1 MRPVAVGEMD
11 VARTKPRKVSRST
24 AIAFAVVVLVVAA
37 AAGFFSLTR
46 TGGGITVERSS
57 VVTDTVRRGD
67 LDRSVSASGALAPQE
82 VHVVAAVQAGIVEA
96 VLVKPGANVT
106 IGTPIAR
113 LSNPDLDADVI
124 NGRSAV
130 DVARAD
136 LASAQQ
142 QAQASALAQR
152 SAYASARAQSEMDAT
167 NVSGEAELH
176 REGYVADQTYRIAQ
190 IKAAQSNDQLGVARE
205 QIGVDA
211 AEQGAKIAAAQAQLD
226 QALGQLQAKQAEVE
240 ALVVRAHSSG
250 IVESVAIDPGARVDA
265 GTELARVAD
274 QRDLK
279 AVLQVPEGQAHA
291 VTIGM
296 PVRVDTGNGTKNG
309 RVARI
314 APSAQDGSVAVDV
327 SFSGPLP
334 PGARPDLNVD
344 GTIELQTLHDVL
356 SIARPAGAA
365 DNSTVNL
372 YRLES
377 GSSEARS
384 VQIRL
389 GIGSTDRIQ
398 VLDGISAGDTVIVSD
413 TSAYGA
419 APSLRLR

>member
-11 VARTKPRKVSRST
+11 VAREKSRRLSRGAT
-24 AIAFAVVVLVVAA
+24 IALTVALLLVAA
-37 AAGFFSLTR
+37 AVALFSLMR
-46 TGGGITVERSS
+46 TGGGIVVERAS
-57 VVTDTVRRGD
+57 VVTDTVRHGD
-67 LDRSVSASGALAPQE
+67 LDRSISASGALAPQE
-82 VHVVAAVQAGIVEA
+82 VHVVAAVQPGIVES
-96 VLVKPGANVT
+96 VLVKPGANVSA
-106 IGTPIAR
+106 GMPIAR

-124 NGRSAV
+124 AASSAV

-152 SAYASARAQSEMDAT
+152 SAYTSARAQSEMDTT

-176 REGYVADQTYRIAQ
+176 REGFIADQTYRIAQ
-190 IKAAQSNDQLGVARE
+190 IKAGQSKDQLIVAHS

-211 AEQGAKIAAAQAQLD
+211 SEQSAKVAAAQAQLD
-226 QALGQLQAKQAEVE
+226 QAQALLQAKQAEVE

-250 IVESVAIDPGARVDA
+250 IVQSVAIDPGARVDT

-296 PVRVDTGNGTKNG
+296 PVRVDTGNGIVTG

-327 SFSGPLP
+327 AFAGALP
-334 PGARPDLNVD
+334 SGARPDLNVD
-344 GTIELQTLHDVL
+344 GTIDLQTLHNVL

-365 DNSTVNL
+365 DNSTVSL
-372 YRLES
+372 YRLEP
-377 GSSEARS
+377 GSSQARL
-384 VQIRL
+384 VQVHL

-398 VLDGISAGDTVIVSD
+398 VLDGVSAGDIVIVSD
-413 TSAYGA
+413 TSAYGG
-419 APSLRLR
+419 APQLRLH

>member
-1 MRPVAVGEMD
+1 MRPVAVNEMD
-11 VARTKPRKVSRST
+11 VARAKPRKLSRGVT
-24 AIAFAVVVLVVAA
+24 IALTVTLLLVAA
-37 AAGFFSLTR
+37 AVALFSLTR
-46 TGGGITVERSS
+46 TGGGIVVERAG

-67 LDRSVSASGALAPQE
+67 LDRSISASGALAPQE
-82 VHVVAAVQAGIVEA
+82 VHIVAAVQPGIVET
-96 VLVKPGANVT
+96 VYLKPGANVT
-106 IGTPIAR
+106 AGTPIAR

-124 NGRSAV
+124 SARSAV

-142 QAQASALAQR
+142 QARASALAQE
-152 SAYASARAQSEMDAT
+152 SAYTSARAQSEMDTT

-176 REGYVADQTYRIAQ
+176 REGFIADQTYRIAQ
-190 IKAAQSNDQLGVARE
+190 IKAGQSKDQLTVAHS

-211 AEQGAKIAAAQAQLD
+211 ADQTAKIAAAQAQLD
-226 QALGQLQAKQAEVE
+226 QALAQLQAKQAEVD
-240 ALVVRAHSSG
+240 ALIVRAHSSG
-250 IVESVAIDPGARVDA
+250 IVQSVAIDPGARLDA

-291 VTIGM
+291 VMIGM
-296 PVRVDTGNGTKNG
+296 PVSVDTGNGIISG

-327 SFSGPLP
+327 AFSGGMP

-344 GTIELQTLHDVL
+344 GTIDLQTLHDVL

-365 DNSTVNL
+365 DDSTIGL
-372 YRLES
+372 YRID
-377 GSSEARS
+377 GSQARL
-384 VQIRL
+384 VQVRL
-389 GIGSTDRIQ
+389 GVGSTDRIE
-398 VLDGISAGDTVIVSD
+398 VLDGITAGDVVIVSD
-413 TSAYGA
+413 TSAYGG
-419 APSLRLR
+419 APLLRLH

>member
-1 MRPVAVGEMD
+1 MSPVAVNEMD
-11 VARTKPRKVSRST
+11 VARAKPRKLSRGAT
-24 AIAFAVVVLVVAA
+24 IALTVALLLAA
-37 AAGFFSLTR
+37 AAAALYSLTR
-46 TGGGITVERSS
+46 TGGGTVVERASI
-57 VVTDTVRRGD
+57 VTDTVRHGE
-67 LDRSVSASGALAPQE
+67 LDRSISTSGTLAPQE
-82 VHVVAAVQAGIVEA
+82 VHIVAAVQPGIVES

-106 IGTPIAR
+106 GGTPIAR
-113 LSNPDLDADVI
+113 LSNPDLDADVVAA
-124 NGRSAV
+124 RSAI

-152 SAYASARAQSEMDAT
+152 SVYTSARAQLEMDTT

-176 REGYVADQTYRIAQ
+176 REGFIADQTYRIAQ
-190 IKAAQSNDQLGVARE
+190 IKAGQSKDQLNVAHS

-211 AEQGAKIAAAQAQLD
+211 AEQSAKIAAAQAQLD
-226 QALGQLQAKQAEVE
+226 QAQAQLQAKQAEVD

-250 IVESVAIDPGARVDA
+250 IVQSVAIDPGARVDT

-279 AVLQVPEGQAHA
+279 AILQVPEGQAHA
-291 VTIGM
+291 VAIGM
-296 PVRVDTGNGTKNG
+296 PVRVDTGDGTVTG

-327 SFSGPLP
+327 SFIAALP
-334 PGARPDLNVD
+334 AGARPDLNVD
-344 GTIELQTLHDVL
+344 GTIDLQTLRSVL

-365 DNSTVNL
+365 DNSTVSL
-372 YRLES
+372 YRLDA
-377 GSSEARS
+377 GSSQARL
-384 VQIRL
+384 VQVHL
-389 GIGSTDRIQ
+389 GVGSTDRIQ

-413 TSAYGA
+413 TSAYGG
-419 APSLRLR
+419 APLLRLH